1 MSGLDLPTIQD
12 LLNGNIVDII
22 KNIFTTIF
30 TIIVAVIDYI
40 FKFVETLMEIN
51 LYILNMINSVESE
64 NVGELPFL
72 EVIGAYRFLVGDTI
86 FYLTYMMIIS
96 GAFFTLYKL
105 LLVLYRRYI
114 DAKKNTT
121 SSSNSLKGIFST
133 ITDFFKH

>member
-1 MSGLDLPTIQD
+1 MLGFDLPTIQD

-30 TIIVAVIDYI
+30 IIIVAVIDYI

-51 LYILNMINSVESE
+51 LYILNMINSVESG
-64 NVGELPFL
+64 NVDGLPFL

-105 LLVLYRRYI
+105 LLVLYRRYT
-114 DAKKNTT
+114 DAKKDTT
-121 SSSNSLKGIFST
+121 SSSNSLKSIFT
-133 ITDFFKH
+133 IITNFFTK

>member
-1 MSGLDLPTIQD
+1 MLGFDLPTIQD

-40 FKFVETLMEIN
+40 FKFAETLMEIN
-51 LYILNMINSVESE
+51 LYILNMINSVESR
-64 NVGELPFL
+64 NVDGLPFL

-105 LLVLYRRYI
+105 LLVLYRRYT
-114 DAKKNTT
+114 DAKKDTT
-121 SSSNSLKGIFST
+121 SSSNSLKSIFT
-133 ITDFFKH
+133 IITNFFTK